1 VDGRQEI
8 GGRLLV
14 TAGDG
19 AEAFDVMEEA
29 LDIPPEAIESARLAT
44 AVVLSR
50 GIHRDDRLHAPPPDR
65 ADDRVGVVSRIGDES
80 LACRVLDQ
88 VFRFRRV
95 VLLAG
100 REDDVKRLP
109 LAGRDRVELGR
120 KTSSRAAQSIAS
132 DPPFP
137 PAASWCARTT
147 VPSMSEPTSSSIR
160 SALKAFSQT
169 PRLAHRAKRLYV
181 VFHGPY
187 RSGMSRQGAPVFSRH
202 ITALTNGR
210 SPRWDRGPGWTGSR
224 SLTFAHWASLS
235 SCRCTPILA
244 HAPISSAI
252 FPPSGIEDTP

>member
-1 VDGRQEI
+1 MDGRQEI

-14 TAGDG
+14 AAGDG
-19 AEAFDVMEEA
+19 SKPFDVMKKA
-29 LDIPPEAIESARLAT
+29 FNVSTKAIEGARLTA

-50 GIHRDDRLHAPPPDR
+50 GIHRDDGLHAPPPDR
-65 ADDRVGVVSRIGDES
+65 TDDRVGIVPRICDES
-80 LACRVLDQ
+80 FAGRVSDQ
-88 VFRFRRV
+88 VLRFRRV

-109 LAGRDRVELGR
+109 LACRDRVDLGR

-147 VPSMSEPTSSSIR
+147 VPSMSEPTSSSMR
-160 SALKAFSQT
+160 SVRKTFSQT

-187 RSGMSRQGAPVFSRH
+187 RSGMSRQGAPVLSRH

-224 SLTFAHWASLS
+224 SLTVAHWASLS
-235 SCRCTPILA
+235 SCRCTRILA
-244 HAPISSAI
+244 HAPISDAI
-252 FPPSGIEDTP
+252 FPPSVIEDTP